1 MRTTEIR
8 SQLLVENL
16 VTAKLLIL
24 MSIGKRLKK
33 LVTGKKT
40 QRTARKDTNT
50 PKRTLMFA
58 THVMGEYETSAKSA
72 TASNRKGLMQ
82 ARNQTG
88 QQLVRHAVLC
98 GRRAS
103 SEHFQ
108 GSAKTAL

>member
-1 MRTTEIR
+1 
-8 SQLLVENL
+8 
-16 VTAKLLIL
+16 

-58 THVMGEYETSAKSA
+58 THVMGGFETSAKSA

-88 QQLVRHAVLC
+88 QQLAKHVVLFGRQENSEFFHDFVRTVP
-98 GRRAS
+98 
-103 SEHFQ
+103 
-108 GSAKTAL
+108 